1 MGVLRRRCQAVLR
14 AKFPTA
20 YHTRSS
26 TLTLIQIRLLHRR
39 MLPVLRDLHS
49 YLTPRSRAHRSG
61 TLLHH
66 RVPSGERA
74 SKLKR
79 GARRQRTAATP
90 LHGNSSARSQG
101 GKNKTKTTATPE
113 PQRRAGRGGTR
124 SISLPSGGGGPT
136 GRCHT
141 EHWVP
146 PGGAR
151 NPPSPSLEPPWP
163 GLTSPPA
170 GSAATGL
177 LGSSAP
183 PLQIAPG
190 RVMKKGR

>member
-79 GARRQRTAATP
+79 GARRQHTAATP
-90 LHGNSSARSQG
+90 LHGNSRARSQG

-124 SISLPSGGGGPT
+124 SISLPFGGGGGVQQVGVTLSTWCPQGVHGT
-136 GRCHT
+136 LHPHR
-141 EHWVP
+141 WSP
-146 PGGAR
+146 PG
-151 NPPSPSLEPPWP
+151 PDSPLHQ
-163 GLTSPPA
+163 L
-170 GSAATGL
+170 
-177 LGSSAP
+177 AP
-183 PLQIAPG
+183 PLQVCLAP
-190 RVMKKGR
+190 RPPPSRSLLAEL